1 MYHLV
6 SLCKSKLC
14 YIPYI
19 NTDDNY
25 KNIADDVKTR
35 FDTANYELDILF
47 PKRKKVTGLLKDK
60 IGGKIMTEFVELRV
74 ETYSYLTDEGSEDKK
89 SKSTKR
95 YVVKRKRKTLLKLIF
110 WRLLFFAVS
119 SKYKANYGS
128 SLKILSPKQMLSRLP
143 IALAQVIAGDIS

>member
-95 YVVKRKRKTLLKLIF
+95 YVVKHC
-110 WRLLFFAVS
+110 
-119 SKYKANYGS
+119 
-128 SLKILSPKQMLSRLP
+128 
-143 IALAQVIAGDIS
+143 